1 MFTLFGFRTTL
12 GSTRTHNNPWW
23 SDACGEAV
31 KNKRYYYKK
40 YRRTCTPLAHQ
51 EMTKTKIVRKKIA
64 QAKLNHWNMVDL
76 GNMYKE
82 IKKIKQQYCP
92 PDFDLRV
99 GDSV

>member
-1 MFTLFGFRTTL
+1 
-12 GSTRTHNNPWW
+12 
-23 SDACGEAV
+23 
-31 KNKRYYYKK
+31 
-40 YRRTCTPLAHQ
+40 
-51 EMTKTKIVRKKIA
+51 MTKTKIVRKKIA